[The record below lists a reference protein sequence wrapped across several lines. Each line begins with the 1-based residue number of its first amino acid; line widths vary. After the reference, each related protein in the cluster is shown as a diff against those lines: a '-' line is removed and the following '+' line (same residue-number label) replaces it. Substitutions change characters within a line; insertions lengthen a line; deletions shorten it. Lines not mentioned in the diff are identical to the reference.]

1 LNASH
6 PHPPKKA
13 REKTPNHE
21 PSWLS
26 VTSPSR
32 NPHDGGMYIYHALAF
47 NTLLSSQETDAH
59 HHRILIQY
67 PGQPLN
73 FTPEYLSCQLRFPEL
88 TGRLLTL
95 RSSGRPQLTP
105 ASLANNARPTA
116 RGLLGGSPGP
126 GPAFRRAVPLGA
138 RRTLRLPQTLVKSRI
153 PDWPRS
159 SRNLRITHLTCG
171 GTQDSSVP
179 EPLPRPVRR
188 DFALRGLDNDRAT
201 GLIPGAL

>member
-1 LNASH
+1 M
-6 PHPPKKA
+6 PHTRTPKRA

-21 PSWLS
+21 KIMAIT

-171 GTQDSSVP
+171 GTQDHTRLRTASAAHATRF
-179 EPLPRPVRR
+179 RPVRSR
-188 DFALRGLDNDRAT
+188 
-201 GLIPGAL
+201 